1 MKKIIKY
8 FSGLFVI
15 VLSVFVTAKNAFADM
30 LPPGKFDQV
39 PKDQRTNFFDIIQPQ
54 YVLIGITII
63 IAIGVSFAL
72 IAKLREVQ
80 EKEEI
85 KSKKDKKGSK

>member
-1 MKKIIKY
+1 MKKVIKY

-39 PKDQRTNFFDIIQPQ
+39 PKDQRTNFFDIVEPQ

-63 IAIGVSFAL
+63 VAIGISFAL
-72 IAKLREVQ
+72 IAKLRDNQ
-80 EKEEI
+80 EKENE
-85 KSKKDKKGSK
+85 KKK